1 MDLFHTQR
9 LIIKSKFYAL
19 DSIIRFL
26 NSTKKTNQH
35 QPIMEEIN
43 KINIKSLFITK
54 IEVVRP
60 ILTKQIEIL
69 KSLQYE
75 EEKK

>member
-1 MDLFHTQR
+1 
-9 LIIKSKFYAL
+9 
-19 DSIIRFL
+19 
-26 NSTKKTNQH
+26 
-35 QPIMEEIN
+35 MEEIN